1 MKNEELVMKNNI
13 GETLLITLYM
23 KSRESKQDDP
33 IISDTTACDL
43 VEKLDYDF
51 SKFNKAIASSV
62 GIAIRSRYFDD
73 KLKAFIENSEKPV
86 VVLLGAG
93 LDSRYERIGSIAQK
107 ATFYQLDIPEII
119 QARKQLLPP
128 HENETL
134 VPSSMFETKWMDDI
148 AKDHP
153 EGKFLFIVEGVLAYF
168 ERDTVK
174 KWFQDMAERF
184 PQSELL
190 FDVVNVWLRNNSHRH
205 DSLKFMKAKFIYGSD
220 DDREMASWASNLEH
234 VSTKLYV
241 DFPQWKRVGWVKVL
255 LMKLIPTLKYSG
267 RMLHYRIK

>member
-1 MKNEELVMKNNI
+1 MNNEELVMRNNI

-23 KSRESKQDDP
+23 KSRESKLDNP
-33 IISDTTACDL
+33 IISDSMACDL

-51 SKFNKAIASSV
+51 AKFNKAIASSV

-73 KLKAFIENSEKPV
+73 KLKAFINSSENPV

-93 LDSRYERIGSIAQK
+93 LDSRYERIGPIAQK
-107 ATFYQLDIPEII
+107 ATFYQLDIPEVL
-119 QARKQLLPP
+119 QAREQLIPP

-134 VPSSMFETKWMDDI
+134 IASSMFETEWMDDI
-148 AKDHP
+148 SKVHP
-153 EGKFLFIVEGVLAYF
+153 KGEFLFIVEGVLMYF

-174 KWFQDMAERF
+174 KWFQDMAAHF
-184 PQSELL
+184 PQSDIL
-190 FDVVNVWLRNNSHRH
+190 FDVVNVWLSNNSHRH
-205 DSLKFMKAKFIYGSD
+205 DSLKLMNAKFIYGSD
-220 DDREMASWASNLEH
+220 DDREVASWASNLEH
-234 VSTKLYV
+234 VSTKLYL
-241 DFPQWKRVGWVKVL
+241 DFPEWKRVGRIKVW